1 MTGLPWKPKDAKVR
15 RDQEEMGLTLAYSAE
30 PATDASASQASED
43 LERPG
48 PAPTDGQLIQRVGAR
63 DAGAFELLYRRY
75 SRAVFGLALRR
86 LGDRMRAEDA
96 VQETFAAIWRSAGTY
111 RPERGPGAPWLY
123 AVARNAIV
131 DRARGRSDL
140 LAEVPDTASLELGPH
155 ERVETSYVS
164 WRVHRALEELPRNER
179 DVIELAYY
187 GGLSQS
193 EVADF
198 LGIPLGTVKTRTRSA
213 LGRLAGVLEGDLA

>member
-1 MTGLPWKPKDAKVR
+1 MTPSCVNPERGRMRKEPD
-15 RDQEEMGLTLAYSAE
+15 EMGLTLAYSA
-30 PATDASASQASED
+30 PAGVPAQEADDVAD
-43 LERPG
+43 RI
-48 PAPTDGQLIQRVGAR
+48 APTDGELIQRVAGR

-75 SRAVFGLALRR
+75 ARPVFGLALRR

-96 VQETFAAIWRSAGTY
+96 VQETFAALWRSARTY

-131 DRARGRSDL
+131 DRARNRTDAP
-140 LAEVPDTASLELGPH
+140 AEIPDAASLEPGPADRA
-155 ERVETSYVS
+155 EASFVS
-164 WRVHRALEELPRNER
+164 WRIHRALEGLPQSER
-179 DVIELAYY
+179 DVIELAYW

-198 LGIPLGTVKTRTRSA
+198 LGIPPGTVKTRTRSG
-213 LGRLAGVLEGDLA
+213 LGRLAAMLEGELT